1 MEPVTAVRLRS
12 GLFIFKGNYMENILV
27 VGANTRAVTCS
38 LKKLGYKLYSADYFG
53 VMDLKPCA
61 DILNSVLDQKPAKSC
76 GKFLER
82 FDSKVIEEMALEMV
96 DDVDGIIFCAGV
108 SPRRFPSDKIIG
120 NCDIQDVED
129 KFRLFG
135 ELSSEFNLPDTYLIS
150 DIDEAINIAS
160 DSPEKNFIL
169 KPRHGSGG
177 YGIQKLDMLIKDSN
191 KSELSSHRQKIDE
204 NEWIMQEFIDGENI
218 SASVLST
225 KTESHTILNSSQII
239 GNKSLG
245 HIEPFGYCG
254 NIVPYNGDKKI
265 SETAEKVVDHLSLI
279 GSNGVD
285 FIIKNGEVYVVE
297 VNPRLQGTFEC
308 AEMVLGANMAEL
320 HIEACQG
327 HLMKAS
333 PLERFA
339 VKMII
344 HAQHRSQVGSIHF
357 NGIHDLPNQ
366 GVIIEKGEP
375 VVTVLTSSPN
385 KEDAI
390 LSAQKRVQMVY
401 KNLKPIV

>member
-1 MEPVTAVRLRS
+1 ME
-12 GLFIFKGNYMENILV
+12 KILV
-27 VGANTRAVTCS
+27 AGANTRAVACS
-38 LKKLGYKLYSADYFG
+38 LKKLGYTVYSADYFG
-53 VMDLKPCA
+53 VMDLRPCA
-61 DILNSVLDQKPAKSC
+61 DISNSVLNQKPAKSC

-82 FDSKVIEEMALEMV
+82 FDSKAIEEKALEMV

-120 NCDIQDVED
+120 NYDIQDVQD
-129 KFRLFG
+129 KYRLFG
-135 ELSSEFNLPDTYLIS
+135 KLKSEFNVPDTYMIG
-150 DIDEAINIAS
+150 DFDEALDIAS

-177 YGIQKLDMLIKDSN
+177 YGIQMLNLLIKDSN
-191 KSELSSHRQKIDE
+191 KSELFSNLLKIDE
-204 NEWIMQEFIDGENI
+204 NNWIMQEFIDGENI

-225 KTESHTILNSSQII
+225 KNEAHTILNSCQII

-245 HIEPFGYCG
+245 QLEPFGYCG
-254 NIVPYNGDKKI
+254 NIVPYPVDGEI
-265 SETAEKVVDHLSLI
+265 SETAEKIIDHLSLI

-285 FIIKNGEVYVVE
+285 FIIKNDELYVVE

-308 AEMVLGANMAEL
+308 AEIVLGVNMAEL
-320 HIEACQG
+320 HLKACQG
-327 HLMKAS
+327 HLMKVS
-333 PLERFA
+333 LPERFA

-344 HAQHRSQVGSIHF
+344 HAQHRSQVGNMHF
-357 NGIHDLPNQ
+357 KGIHDLPNQ

-375 VVTVLTSSPN
+375 VVTVLTSSPH

-390 LSAQKRVQMVY
+390 TSAQKLVQRVY
-401 KNLKPIV
+401 TSLKPVM